1 MTYKVSSNPN
11 HYEAVI
17 AIFFFFLFFFLNVVA
32 RNSLLKPTHIYA
44 VVAIDV

>member
-17 AIFFFFLFFFLNVVA
+17 AIFFFSFFFLNVVA